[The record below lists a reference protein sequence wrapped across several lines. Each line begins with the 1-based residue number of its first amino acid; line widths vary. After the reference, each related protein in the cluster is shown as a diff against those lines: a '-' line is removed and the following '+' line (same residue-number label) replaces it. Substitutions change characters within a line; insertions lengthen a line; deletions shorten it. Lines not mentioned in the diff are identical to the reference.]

1 VLRFKAVEIKET
13 EGDVL
18 FLQELRQTKSI
29 LIQQD
34 AYRDY
39 YLLGTFSRDLT
50 DLCKIYNQ

>member
-1 VLRFKAVEIKET
+1 MLRFKAVEIKET

-29 LIQQD
+29 FNLQQD

-50 DLCKIYNQ
+50 DL